1 MLISNGLLNPQTNC
15 PSGLSPSQYIKI
27 PIKTPVY
34 RLKPS
39 YVISGSTP
47 LTSSA
52 STLRIPS
59 LAVWAVAAVPLRLV
73 AHLPQAEHQEFPWR
87 KWPNTTARRI
97 AGWSSALTLLQFSL
111 VFCLGRGRAPSGNQT
126 ENNWVDLKWPE
137 LWVFWGSNLGNLG
150 TYYLLLC
157 DIYNSCSNL
166 GSVISFIHVRNQRDL
181 EFYFS
186 C

>member
-1 MLISNGLLNPQTNC
+1 MLISNGLLNLQTNC

-97 AGWSSALTLLQFSL
+97 SGWSSALTLLQFSL
-111 VFCLGRGRAPSGNQT
+111 VFLFGKGEAPFGKPNRKQLGGSEMTRVVGFLRVKFGEFRNLLSAT
-126 ENNWVDLKWPE
+126 
-137 LWVFWGSNLGNLG
+137 LW
-150 TYYLLLC
+150 Y
-157 DIYNSCSNL
+157 I
-166 GSVISFIHVRNQRDL
+166 
-181 EFYFS
+181 
-186 C
+186 